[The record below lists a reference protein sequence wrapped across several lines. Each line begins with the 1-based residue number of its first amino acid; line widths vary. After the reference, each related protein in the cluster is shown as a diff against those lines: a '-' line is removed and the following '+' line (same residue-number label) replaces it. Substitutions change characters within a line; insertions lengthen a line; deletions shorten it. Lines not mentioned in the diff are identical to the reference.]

1 MMTDDVLVTADWV
14 ESNLDAFQDD
24 DSDLRLVEINNPTV
38 TDESEYTP
46 YEEGHIPGALNFEW
60 DEVFTDETERDIVS
74 KADFAERNGAA
85 GIDAD
90 TTVVVYGG
98 GRVPNWFA
106 LFGYW
111 IYTYYGHDDVRV
123 IDGGKGYWV
132 DNDYPLSTEAPD
144 FTSREYEARGPFER
158 PRVQGRHRQG
168 DRGGDSDGRRALA
181 RGVLRR
187 GHRPEGL
194 NETAQRGGHIPG
206 ASNVPIGTT
215 LNEDGTFKSADELRE
230 LYADAGVD
238 GDESTI
244 TYCRVGERS
253 SIEWFLLH
261 ELLGYDDVRNYDGSW
276 TEWGTSSERRSRP
289 ASKRRSRP
297 RHRTIIYKRSSRPLA
312 TVYIPYRRHQRA
324 IPTPVIDRCCS
335 RSDRDRIGMCPAENF
350 DSATGSGRRKSALR

>member
-1 MMTDDVLVTADWV
+1 MTDDVLVTADWV

-144 FTSREYEARGPFER
+144 FTSREYEARGPFESVRAYKDDIDKAIEEGFRWSTCAR
-158 PRVQGRHRQG
+158 PRSSPARSSPRGAQRDGPARRPHPRREQRPDRDHPERGRHVQERRRAPRAV
-168 DRGGDSDGRRALA
+168 RGRRRRRRRVDDHLLPRRRALVDRVVPAPRAA
-181 RGVLRR
+181 RLRR
-187 GHRPEGL
+187 RS
-194 NETAQRGGHIPG
+194 Q
-206 ASNVPIGTT
+206 
-215 LNEDGTFKSADELRE
+215 LRR
-230 LYADAGVD
+230 LVD
-238 GDESTI
+238 
-244 TYCRVGERS
+244 RVGNLVGAP
-253 SIEWFLLH
+253 IE
-261 ELLGYDDVRNYDGSW
+261 
-276 TEWGTSSERRSRP
+276 
-289 ASKRRSRP
+289 
-297 RHRTIIYKRSSRPLA
+297 
-312 TVYIPYRRHQRA
+312 
-324 IPTPVIDRCCS
+324 
-335 RSDRDRIGMCPAENF
+335 
-350 DSATGSGRRKSALR
+350 TGE